1 MKHPARFAGAA
12 LAAALLGGCITLDV
26 AGNGTK
32 PDLHRHTLD
41 AVSGVTARPRSLP
54 ALAVRPFGA
63 RSRYDIRIVRREGAE
78 DFSYLEYERWGE
90 VPADT
95 VTDAVREG
103 LASSGAFEFVSAS
116 GDALA
121 VDRFL
126 DGYLLG
132 FDLVKTPSGPWKA
145 RFAARLSLSDRDGK
159 MLHTAV
165 YETSRDLPG
174 STATGLGPAMAA
186 AVGDAVNRA
195 LADWTGAPAK

>member
-1 MKHPARFAGAA
+1 MKNPFRFAGITIAA
-12 LAAALLGGCITLDV
+12 VLLGGCITLDV
-26 AGNGTK
+26 AGNGTM
-32 PDLHRHTLD
+32 PDLRRHTLD
-41 AVSGVTARPRSLP
+41 VVAGVAARPRSLP

-63 RSRYDIRIVRREGAE
+63 RSRYDIRVVRREGAE
-78 DFSYLEYERWGE
+78 DFSYLEFERWGE

-103 LASSGAFEFVSAS
+103 LATSGAFAFVSAS

-126 DGYLLG
+126 DGYLLA
-132 FDLVKTPSGPWKA
+132 FDLVKTPKGPWKA
-145 RFAARLSLSDRDGK
+145 RFGARLSLSDRDGK

-165 YETSRDLPG
+165 YEATRDLPG
-174 STATGLGPAMAA
+174 DSPTGLGPAMAA

-195 LADWTGAPAK
+195 LADWTGAAK